1 MTSTRRTIPA
11 PPPNG
16 VSSPWPRLS
25 GVCSRRSSVRSS
37 CPAASAFVTWRWER
51 NQSNQS
57 GNRVT
62 TSSRSRSPP
71 RGLAPLRRVA
81 VRDGDAEEVGIDDDP
96 AVGQRD
102 LEHGVGDE
110 RDEELTHLQ

>member
-1 MTSTRRTIPA
+1 MPA

-16 VSSPWPRLS
+16 GSSTWPHFS
-25 GVCSRRSSVRSS
+25 GVDARTSTASNR

-71 RGLAPLRRVA
+71 RGLAPLRRVG

-110 RDEELTHLQ
+110 RDEE